1 MNNQFHYKV
10 NNPNYSLL
18 NDIST
23 DITEKAYNKE
33 LMNVF
38 KRKNEMF
45 QIEIALTRKN
55 KNNVVLLGPSGVGKS
70 AIIEGLAMNIV
81 NNKSHPL
88 KNKRILQFS
97 INDLIETIQGDLSLG
112 IHRFIDEIHMIGK
125 YKYLMDELKTAMARG
140 NFRIIGATT
149 HLEWQKYIAQDQAL
163 VRRFEKIDI
172 QEPNKNDTLAI
183 VKSTIASYDD
193 YHQVNYE
200 EEALKMSIELGEKY
214 FQHEVNPDL
223 TFIILYNTGAI
234 CRMKN
239 TRPFEVEETYQKKL

>member
-38 KRKNEMF
+38 KRDNEMF

-55 KNNVVLLGPSGVGKS
+55 KNNVVLLGPGGVGKS

-112 IHRFIDEIHMIGK
+112 
-125 YKYLMDELKTAMARG
+125 
-140 NFRIIGATT
+140 T
-149 HLEWQKYIAQDQAL
+149 HGSVA
-163 VRRFEKIDI
+163 
-172 QEPNKNDTLAI
+172 
-183 VKSTIASYDD
+183 
-193 YHQVNYE
+193 
-200 EEALKMSIELGEKY
+200 
-214 FQHEVNPDL
+214 
-223 TFIILYNTGAI
+223 
-234 CRMKN
+234 
-239 TRPFEVEETYQKKL
+239 KLNL